1 MKLTRWFLSWMR
13 QILPGDEAVIGA
25 VAGALVLEGLA
36 LGIGF
41 FAGGVDHDVFANL
54 RLVWQFIACLG
65 FGTYRVATFHP
76 ANVPSYF
83 DWLKGTPWTPSRPLP
98 MGPVH
103 LTPQDVVVIAAS
115 MGLAR
120 IYDPRV
126 LYLPLAFLVSYLL
139 IMATTVWMTG
149 QKVWAYVLG
158 LSLCG
163 VLATS
168 REPATALCVAFGG
181 LLLTVPAL
189 RGSLRAYPWT
199 NLPDPESWNLAKTT
213 TQRNEKR
220 LGWPF
225 DQLAPREDALKSQI
239 EPIDVVGV
247 SLLCTAAYTALL
259 VVLSNELRF
268 MAMML
273 QLGIA
278 CYIPGLIRLAK
289 YTQGYNPPISF
300 LARFTTWTWWQ
311 RRYDDIFLAPLG
323 VLVIMILSSLLGLL
337 ALAQQNP
344 GLNRVPFFFV
354 QLPFWSVFLIAPGGL
369 GLSVWLLLGGGPHL
383 NRWRLAGRH
392 QIVFDIK
399 TNSGGLG
406 QTTNHPDFLQTG

>member
-1 MKLTRWFLSWMR
+1 MR

-25 VAGALVLEGLA
+25 VAGALVLEALA

-41 FAGGVDHDVFANL
+41 FAGGVDHDVFENL

-83 DWLKGTPWTPSRPLP
+83 DWLKGTPWTPRQPLP

-126 LYLPLAFLVSYLL
+126 LYLPLAFIVSYLL

-168 REPATALCVAFGG
+168 REPATALCVAFVG

-199 NLPDPESWNLAKTT
+199 NLPDPESWNFAKTP

-239 EPIDVVGV
+239 EPLDVAGV
-247 SLLCTAAYTALL
+247 SLLSTAAYAAWLA
-259 VVLSNELRF
+259 VLSHDLRF
-268 MAMML
+268 LTLMME
-273 QLGIA
+273 LGLT
-278 CYIPGLIRLAK
+278 CYLPGLIRLAK

-300 LARFTTWTWWQ
+300 LGRFTTWRPWQ
-311 RRYDDIFLAPLG
+311 RGYDEIFLVPLG
-323 VLVIMILSSLLGLL
+323 VLVIIVVTSLLGLL

-344 GLNRVPFFFV
+344 GFRQPVLLMIA
-354 QLPFWSVFLIAPGGL
+354 LPFEALFLVAPGGV
-369 GLSVWLLLGGGPHL
+369 GLAVCLLLGGGPHL

-392 QIVFDIK
+392 QIVFDVK
-399 TNSGGLG
+399 SNSGGLG